1 MKNYPTI
8 TIEAQDYGWRIK
20 CWEITEGES
29 EELGAA
35 SEANDHDKVL
45 GIIAG
50 LIIEWNC
57 TDREGN
63 ELPTTVEGLKRIPRS
78 VLTEI
83 ITGMAAGKATM
94 DPNSATA

>member
-1 MKNYPTI
+1 MNNYPTI
-8 TIEAQDYGWRIK
+8 TVEAPNYGWRIK
-20 CWEITEGES
+20 CWEISEGES

-35 SEANDHDKVL
+35 SATGDHDGVL
-45 GIIAG
+45 DIIAG

-57 TDREGN
+57 TDRTGN
-63 ELPTTVEGLKRIPRS
+63 PLPKTREGLKMMPKS